1 MLDKWYYP
9 ILCSV
14 YKTLKWNGW
23 KFLINIHFVANA
35 ENWET
40 ANMQCI
46 NFSQEWKWPN
56 QNMMYKWYENNAI
69 KNNFHS
75 FLSIYILCDF
85 RVHFVPSCV
94 WQRYP
99 MTRNLEGIIVSHP
112 FLCNY
117 YNQQKSKNIFAC
129 IITIWMHHELRH
141 MEKIYEKYQKYLQE
155 NYEIINLWLIS

>member
-1 MLDKWYYP
+1 MLLWETVRPRSPQHYSTSNSKNNDIISNGEHWMLDKWYYP
-9 ILCSV
+9 ILFLDSV

-23 KFLINIHFVANA
+23 KFLINIRFVANA

-56 QNMMYKWYENNAI
+56 QNMMCKWYENNAI

-85 RVHFVPSCV
+85 HVHCVPSCV

-112 FLCNY
+112 FCVITTTN
-117 YNQQKSKNIFAC
+117 KNPRTFLHA
-129 IITIWMHHELRH
+129 
-141 MEKIYEKYQKYLQE
+141 
-155 NYEIINLWLIS
+155 